1 MLCQL
6 TLHVASD
13 TNLRERH
20 HHTRS
25 PELTVAIGSGKR
37 GWRRM
42 DHEAGDVCAGGGGGL
57 VLRFMFLLPSC
68 SECET
73 TSEFRPV
80 ENYDQIL
87 LKLTQKLLAKTTCL
101 LMAAAIELVLL
112 TNICWLWLDVRSIA
126 VLAPST
132 SHCQ

>member
-1 MLCQL
+1 MENMLCQL
-6 TLHVASD
+6 SLHVASD
-13 TNLRERH
+13 TNLRDCH

-25 PELTVAIGSGKR
+25 PELTIAIGSGKR

-42 DHEAGDVCAGGGGGL
+42 DREAGDVCAGGGGL

-87 LKLTQKLLAKTTCL
+87 LKLTQKLLAKTACL

-112 TNICWLWLDVRSIA
+112 TNICWLDVRSIA

-132 SHCQ
+132 SRCQ